1 MVNHRL
7 CLRVWG
13 RISCTGE
20 EGGGERSRNMCYSST
35 QTQNNT
41 HDIHVSSSLLLLTTD
56 HIQNNAFT
64 RYPPHNI
71 EDKMIILSNPRKS
84 EWEIQRGEERE
95 KKRVP
100 CGKDLCLHPP
110 HSLFSVMTPQSFFI
124 EYWNLLI
131 NKQARMVHDVTLS
144 FLKKKKKLEE
154 LERIYIMCL
163 EDYIEKHLEGFF
175 CFTIF

>member
-1 MVNHRL
+1 MYGVESL
-7 CLRVWG
+7 ALG
-13 RISCTGE
+13 RR
-20 EGGGERSRNMCYSST
+20 EGGSVQETCVT
-35 QTQNNT
+35 PQLK
-41 HDIHVSSSLLLLTTD
+41 HKIIHMTYMSLPPSYCLQRITYKIMHSPVT
-56 HIQNNAFT
+56 
-64 RYPPHNI
+64 PPHNI

-124 EYWNLLI
+124 EYWNLLN

-144 FLKKKKKLEE
+144 FLKKKKLEE
-154 LERIYIMCL
+154 LERIYYVSRRL
-163 EDYIEKHLEGFF
+163 HWKTLGRLFLFYNLF
-175 CFTIF
+175 IF

>member
-1 MVNHRL
+1 
-7 CLRVWG
+7 
-13 RISCTGE
+13 
-20 EGGGERSRNMCYSST
+20 
-35 QTQNNT
+35 
-41 HDIHVSSSLLLLTTD
+41 
-56 HIQNNAFT
+56 
-64 RYPPHNI
+64 
-71 EDKMIILSNPRKS
+71 MIILSNPRKS

-163 EDYIEKHLEGFF
+163 EDYIFFLFYNIFLKKKSFSRWQFRQLRHRQWNRKLFYFNDNAVTGEMAGHLIFF
-175 CFTIF
+175 FKYCKQKKLTVFQCNLL